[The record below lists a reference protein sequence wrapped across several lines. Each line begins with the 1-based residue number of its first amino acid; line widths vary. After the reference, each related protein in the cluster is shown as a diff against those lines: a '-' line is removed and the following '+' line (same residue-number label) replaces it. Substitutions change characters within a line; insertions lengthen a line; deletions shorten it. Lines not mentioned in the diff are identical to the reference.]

1 MKENRN
7 GIIVC
12 VTIASVSFV
21 LSIIFSVFNC
31 KWFINFSFAIM
42 GSALLSFVICLI
54 NYITLQKKLVEEL
67 YNGLYKFNND
77 TNAQLY
83 ATSNNKTAENLA
95 TVIGIASA
103 SLLDLTYYA
112 HNIKIGLFKIEK
124 KKIALLKKIIKEL
137 EDNMQ
142 NNIYSIGQYLQLR
155 KDCAEKNINELY
167 AIVETLLKEKLVYEM
182 AYDLTKMVKSVVKN
196 SKDAFGKSEEEIKNL
211 MCDFIDA
218 KILLDKNNNK

>member
-1 MKENRN
+1 MKENRA
-7 GIIVC
+7 GACSCLV
-12 VTIASVSFV
+12 VAV
-21 LSIIFSVFNC
+21 LSLGLSIVFTVKEL
-31 KWFINFSFAIM
+31 KWWSNFCFAIM

-54 NYITLQKKLVEEL
+54 NYITLRKKLVEEL

-103 SLLDLTYYA
+103 NLLDLTYYD
-112 HNIKIGLFKIEK
+112 HNIKTGLFKIEN

-137 EDNMQ
+137 EDNMH

-182 AYDLTKMVKSVVKN
+182 AYDLTKMVKSVVMN